1 MELKRGEKERMTGRE
16 RSEESLRGRWRE
28 EEESYG
34 LANASKLVDQMASG
48 GRLSRIDM
56 ANDNNVDVNLLLTHT

>member
-34 LANASKLVDQMASG
+34 LQNNGG
-48 GRLSRIDM
+48 GRGGRI
-56 ANDNNVDVNLLLTHT
+56 

>member
-34 LANASKLVDQMASG
+34 LQNNGG
-48 GRLSRIDM
+48 GRWAWEWAFNRI
-56 ANDNNVDVNLLLTHT
+56 